1 MADVRTRAAN
11 RAVVL
16 GALRTGGSLS
26 KADLARR
33 LGLSVPTVT
42 EILRDFENDGIVAA
56 VGEGPSSGGRRPM
69 LYRLRTHAL
78 RAVGVSVDPDRITAV
93 VSDLSGEISTEAA
106 LAVDFGDG
114 DTTFTDTLVRVLD
127 QVLADVGT
135 AEHLAGIG
143 IAVPTTM
150 RRSQKGRFA
159 PLDHPQWNAVD
170 LHAVLDERYRLPVV
184 TENRAHAVG
193 VGEHL
198 FGAGRGTS
206 DLLCLM
212 LGSGLGA
219 AILAGGAL
227 FTGGDGGAGAL
238 GRMALEVPGRGNQN
252 GDGGGGSV
260 PTIGEQVSAAGIART
275 AVDRLRATG
284 RDTHLGTPFAEVD
297 VDHVIDA
304 AAAGDPLMTAVLAD
318 VGRVLGWVVATT
330 LCVTD
335 SDLVLLCGPTMRAG
349 ALIVEPL
356 REALDGQV
364 PFALPRLR
372 IGQLGARAGPLGAA
386 ALVLTE
392 LVREEFTPVGEVAR

>member
-1 MADVRTRAAN
+1 VAEVRTRADN
-11 RAVVL
+11 RALVL

-42 EILRDFENDGIVAA
+42 EILRGFENDGVVAA

-69 LYRLRTHAL
+69 LYGLRTHAL
-78 RAVGVSVDPDRITAV
+78 RAVGVNVDPDRITAV
-93 VSDLSGEISTEAA
+93 VSDLSGEISAEAA

-114 DTTFTDTLVRVLD
+114 DAAFTDTLVRVLD
-127 QVLADVGT
+127 QALAAVGT
-135 AEHLAGIG
+135 AEHLAGVG

-150 RRSQKGRFA
+150 RRSQRGRFA
-159 PLDHPQWNAVD
+159 PLDHPHWNDVD

-198 FGAGRGTS
+198 FGAGRGTP

-219 AILAGGAL
+219 AILANGQL
-227 FTGGDGGAGAL
+227 FTGGDGGAGAV
-238 GRMALEVPGRGNQN
+238 GRMLLEVPGRGRGSGPSV
-252 GDGGGGSV
+252 GD
-260 PTIGEQVSAAGIART
+260 QVSAAGIART

-284 RDTHLGTPFAEVD
+284 RGTHLGAPFAEVD
-297 VDHVIDA
+297 VDHVIDT

-356 REALDGQV
+356 REALEGQV

-392 LVREEFTPVGEVAR
+392 LVREEFTPGGEVAR